1 MKRMK
6 TKQMVRAAMTL
17 FVLLT
22 SATAW
27 ADNYTVNLTSEFKTV
42 PTIYAGVENYLTL
55 EVTSEVD
62 ASNVV
67 AQVFADGML
76 IETVPI
82 DNFMAGVTMTL
93 PVVDWT
99 IRPISEKTVYANDNN
114 EYITYKVVI
123 KEGEVEKESQE
134 FPFVILY
141 NGNLGT
147 DCEFPTAN
155 PTMREFTFTGDVK
168 VLRQETETYM
178 SNGATSREEAYTV
191 DLNGGTVKNAFLYVA
206 YNWDKEPTGDFKT
219 WTTTFNGT
227 AIEAI
232 ADYRDQMNLGTSGG
246 YGYGLVVYDVT
257 DLVSDGNNT
266 FALEK
271 TAGNAA
277 VYPSE
282 LTVMI
287 NNNDPDADLMH
298 VYIYEEADLLSKT
311 YNKNTEA
318 SFTTKFENVA
328 VGDHAKLF
336 VFAAGAQAGEG
347 NLEINGNL
355 YEDVWNG
362 TSTSLDVH
370 IPVIPD
376 GDITAK
382 FISTGSS
389 ILALHQMLVVIGDD
403 PSGIEKM
410 KNSKIEELKYYDLN
424 GQETLQPRKGIN
436 IVKMNDGKTK
446 KVVVK

>member
-1 MKRMK
+1 MRKCRLM
-6 TKQMVRAAMTL
+6 MTL
-17 FVLLT
+17 LALIT
-22 SATAW
+22 TMTAW
-27 ADNYTVNLTSEFKTV
+27 ADNYTVNLTSEFKAV
-42 PTIYAGVENYLTL
+42 PTIYAGCQNYLTL
-55 EVTSEVD
+55 EVTSNEQVVD
-62 ASNVV
+62 VV
-67 AQVFADGML
+67 AQVFAGGML
-76 IETVPI
+76 IETVPMG
-82 DNFMAGVTMTL
+82 NFMADETITL
-93 PVVDWT
+93 PVVDPT
-99 IRPISEKTVYANDNN
+99 IRPIAENTVYANDNN

-123 KEGEVEKESQE
+123 KEGGVEKESQE

-141 NGNLGT
+141 NGNLGK
-147 DCEFPTAN
+147 DYEFPTAN
-155 PTMREFTFTGDVK
+155 PTMREITFTGDVN
-168 VLRQETETYM
+168 VLYQLEDTYM
-178 SNGATSREEAYTV
+178 KNSDTSREETYAME
-191 DLNGGTVKNAFLYVA
+191 LKGGSVNKAFLYVA

-227 AIEAI
+227 AIAPI

-257 DLVSDGNNT
+257 DLVAEGDNT

-282 LTVMI
+282 LTVLI
-287 NNNDPDADLMH
+287 NHDDPEADLNH

-311 YNKNTEA
+311 YNQNTDA
-318 SFTTKFENVA
+318 SFITKFENVA

-347 NLEINGNL
+347 NLEINGYL

-362 TSTSLDVH
+362 TSQSLDVH

-403 PSGIEKM
+403 PSGVEEL
-410 KNSKIEELKYYDLN
+410 KNSKNEGLNTVYDLLGRKVQTSNLNSQTSNIKKGLYIVN
-424 GQETLQPRKGIN
+424 G
-436 IVKMNDGKTK
+436 K
-446 KVVVK
+446 KVIKN